1 MKSKK
6 SLYYSIISIAI
17 FCILAVV
24 VGVLIF
30 YFVSPDIKEV
40 PKNLEVQVIEGE
52 YCLVTDA
59 NEQYNYRFV
68 LEQNIDGEY
77 VQVSEVTEDKNL
89 TNLSNNP
96 DIILN
101 AGNEFRFKVAYVGE
115 NGRNGAYSDYISWT
129 MVVTLDEVVLSYE
142 NNVLS
147 WNSVLNATS
156 YSIKLITPNGE
167 VQDIE
172 SLQTTSYDFSSFEK
186 GNYKVYV
193 TANGNDNFLSSTSL
207 VYSFEVI

>member
-59 NEQYNYRFV
+59 NKQYNYRFV

-129 MVVTLDEVVLSYE
+129 MVITLDEVVLSYE

-186 GNYKVYV
+186 DNYKVYV

-207 VYSFEVI
+207 VYSFEVV